1 MKQSYLLIYF
11 SEIIIRKIGLMVKIG
26 LTISSHLLLIEN
38 LDYDLMTFE
47 SAFIIWVFKNM
58 FSKAVYSSAGN

>member
-11 SEIIIRKIGLMVKIG
+11 SEIIIRKIGLTVKIG

-58 FSKAVYSSAGN
+58 LSKAVYSSAGN

>member
-1 MKQSYLLIYF
+1 MKQSCLLIYF

-47 SAFIIWVFKNM
+47 SAFIIWVFKNIL
-58 FSKAVYSSAGN
+58 SEAVYSSAGN